1 MIQNKLYVYWYS
13 MKKTLIMTL
22 EFPPQVGGIAT
33 YTHDLAN
40 ALDPEKV
47 VVLAPGGADEFAS
60 VKQKAEWDAKQ
71 KYKIIRKKMLFPRF
85 IWPRWIPLLFQAMRI
100 VRKEKIKVIF
110 VQHVLPVGYVG
121 IMIKKIFR
129 IPFLLFSHGTD
140 LLAGTNTAW
149 KKKMVTKVSNA
160 AERVIFNSNSLQDRF
175 LRVLP
180 QFEKKSFVLYPCPE
194 PSFLES
200 PSREKIDNLRR
211 QYALE
216 GKQVLLSVSRLDEG
230 KGFLYMIRYMSKIL
244 ESAPNLVWFII
255 GGGFKRD
262 TIMDAIRKNN
272 LQNIVRFIG
281 EIPHEELPVYF
292 YTSDVFVLLTHPD
305 EGKEEGLGLVFLEAS
320 AAGLPIIAGRSGGVP
335 EAVLDQET
343 GLVVEATN
351 KDQVV
356 SSVLKFLQEKA
367 YARQLGMSAKSRMIR
382 DFNWPKQIKL
392 LEPWIGD

>member
-1 MIQNKLYVYWYS
+1 
-13 MKKTLIMTL
+13 MTL

-71 KYKIIRKKMLFPRF
+71 KYKIIRKKMLWPNFL
-85 IWPRWIPLLFQAMRI
+85 WPRWIPLLFQVINI
-100 VRKEKIKVIF
+100 VMKERVKVIF

-121 IMIKKIFR
+121 IVMKKVFGV
-129 IPFLLFSHGTD
+129 PFLLFSHGTD
-140 LLAGTNTAW
+140 LVAGTGTAW
-149 KKKMVTKVSNA
+149 KKKMVKKVSKV
-160 AERVIFNSNSLQDRF
+160 AEVLVFNSHSLQDRF

-194 PSFLES
+194 SRFFES
-200 PSREKIDNLRR
+200 PSNEQIDRLRR

-216 GKQVLLSVSRLDEG
+216 GKQTMLSVSRLDEG

-244 ESAPNLVWFII
+244 ESVPNLVWFIV
-255 GGGFKRD
+255 GGGFKKD
-262 TIMDAIRKNN
+262 MIMDAIRKNN
-272 LQNIVRFIG
+272 LQNVVRFIG

-292 YTSDVFVLLTHPD
+292 YTSDLFVLLTHPD
-305 EGKEEGLGLVFLEAS
+305 EGREEGLGLVFLEAS

-335 EAVLDQET
+335 EAVLDGET

-351 KDQVV
+351 KDQVTLAI
-356 SSVLKFLQEKA
+356 LKLLQEKA
-367 YARQLGMSAKSRMIR
+367 YARQLSTAAKDRMIK

-392 LEPWIGD
+392 LEPWIKD